1 MPLPLYVPIELL
13 TSLMLDWDLGPK
25 LADSDFYLDSRRP
38 RDFSFVSHA
47 HSDHLAGHRRAL
59 ATPATL
65 ALAATRVT
73 ISEGIAVPFNGRHQV
88 DARHRVSLHAAG
100 HVLGSAMIRVE
111 RDDGRSLLYTGDC
124 KMRPGPTAD
133 MPDPPQA
140 DILVT
145 ESTYGRPMFRFPSFA
160 ETAERLLTLVTAALR
175 DGRQP
180 IVMGYAL
187 GKAQH
192 AVRVLT
198 AAGLPVTEHGA
209 VAKLSDVYESLGVD
223 LGPRRKYKAT
233 DFRGT
238 SELPLEERGVLVAP
252 PQVARSLFSQQF
264 ERSLTIM
271 LSGWALLKGAEFR
284 YGVDHVLPISDHCDF
299 DELLELIERVRPKK
313 VLTLH
318 GFANTPD
325 ILRAR
330 GIDAELAKPDP
341 QLKLFG

>member
-1 MPLPLYVPIELL
+1 
-13 TSLMLDWDLGPK
+13 MLEWDAGPK
-25 LADSDFYLDSRRP
+25 LAGVDFYLDSRRP
-38 RDFSFVSHA
+38 REFSFVSHA
-47 HSDHLAGHRRAL
+47 HSDHLSGHRKAL
-59 ATPATL
+59 GTPATL
-65 ALAATRVT
+65 ALAATRVK
-73 ISEGIAVPFNGRHQV
+73 IGQEVPVEFGGRHTL
-88 DARHRVSLHAAG
+88 DRSHRLSLHAAG

-133 MPDPPQA
+133 TPDPPEA

-145 ESTYGRPMFRFPSFA
+145 ESTYGRPMFRFPPFA
-160 ETAERLLTLVTAALR
+160 ETAERMVTLVTAALR
-175 DGRQP
+175 EGRQP

-192 AVRVLT
+192 AVKVLT
-198 AAGLPVTEHGA
+198 DAGLPVTEHGA
-209 VAKLSDVYESLGVD
+209 VAKLSDVYESLGVA
-223 LGPRRKYKAT
+223 LGPRRKYKAA
-233 DFRGT
+233 DFRGAHAV
-238 SELPLEERGVLVAP
+238 PLEERGVLVAP
-252 PQVARSLFSQQF
+252 PQVARSLFSEQF
-264 ERSLTIM
+264 EYRLTIM
-271 LSGWALLKGAEFR
+271 LSGWSLLKGAEFR

-341 QLKLFG
+341 QLRLFG

>member
-1 MPLPLYVPIELL
+1 
-13 TSLMLDWDLGPK
+13 MLDWDCGPK
-25 LADSDFYLDSRRP
+25 LAGTEFYLDSRRP
-38 RDFSFVSHA
+38 RDVSFVSHA
-47 HSDHLAGHRRAL
+47 HSDHLAGHRKAI

-65 ALAATRVT
+65 ALAATRVK
-73 ISEGIAVPFNGRHQV
+73 IGEAVAVDFNGRHTL
-88 DARHRVSLHAAG
+88 DATHRASLHAAG
-100 HVLGSAMIRVE
+100 HVFGSAMIRIE
-111 RDDGRSLLYTGDC
+111 RDDGVSLLYTGDC

-133 MPDPPQA
+133 PPDPPQA

-160 ETAERLLTLVTAALR
+160 STAEKLVTLVTAALR
-175 DGRQP
+175 EGRQP

-198 AAGLPVTEHGA
+198 DAGLPVTEHGA
-209 VAKLSDVYESLGVD
+209 VAKLSDVYESLGVP
-223 LGPRRKYKAT
+223 LGPRRKYKAA
-233 DFRGT
+233 DFRGKH
-238 SELPLEERGVLVAP
+238 ELSLEERGVLVAP
-252 PQVARSLFSQQF
+252 PQVARSFFSQQF
-264 ERSLTIM
+264 DSRMTVM

-299 DELLELIERVRPKK
+299 DELLELIDRVRPKK

-341 QLKLFG
+341 QLRLFV

>member
-1 MPLPLYVPIELL
+1 MF
-13 TSLMLDWDLGPK
+13 DWDDGPK
-25 LADSDFYLDSRRP
+25 LAGKGFYLDSRRP

-47 HSDHLAGHRRAL
+47 HSDHLSSHQLAM

-65 ALAATRVT
+65 AFAATRVKIEQT
-73 ISEGIAVPFNGRHQV
+73 LPLEFGQEHAL
-88 DARHRVSLHAAG
+88 DDRHRVTLHPAG
-100 HVLGSAMIRVE
+100 HTLGSAMIRIE
-111 RDDGRSLLYTGDC
+111 RDDGQSLLYTGDC

-133 MPDPPQA
+133 LPGPPQA

-145 ESTYGRPMFRFPSFA
+145 ESTYGRPMFRFPPFA
-160 ETAERLLTLVTAALR
+160 EVTAQLLELVGLAMKE
-175 DGRQP
+175 GRQP

-192 AVRVLT
+192 AVKVLT
-198 AAGLPVTEHGA
+198 DAGFPVTEHGA
-209 VAKLSDVYESLGVD
+209 VAKLSNVYESLGVH
-223 LGPRRKYKAT
+223 LGRRRKYSAA
-233 DFRGT
+233 DFRGDRA
-238 SELPLEERGVLVAP
+238 LPLEERGVLVAP
-252 PQVARSLFSQQF
+252 PQVARSFFSQQF
-264 ERSLTIM
+264 ERRMTIM

-299 DELLELIERVRPKK
+299 DELLELIDRVKPKK
-313 VLTLH
+313 VLSLH
-318 GFANTPD
+318 GFANFPD